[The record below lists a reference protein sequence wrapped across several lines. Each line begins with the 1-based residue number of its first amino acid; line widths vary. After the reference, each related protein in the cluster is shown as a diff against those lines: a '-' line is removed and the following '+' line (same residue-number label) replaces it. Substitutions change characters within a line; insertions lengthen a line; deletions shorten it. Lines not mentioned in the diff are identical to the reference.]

1 MNQKMIFDLV
11 GMGSALLIL
20 CLVTVVLVVIIPQV
34 FKNRRAKITAA
45 AEIAQNEAYRNL
57 AEEAITVQ
65 RKTAEDQQKITR
77 DISEMKERINSIEKM
92 LREVQ

>member
-11 GMGSALLIL
+11 GMGSALLVL
-20 CLVTVVLVVIIPQV
+20 CLVTVVFVFIISQV
-34 FKNRRAKITAA
+34 FKNRRAKIATA

-65 RKTAEDQQKITR
+65 RKTAEDQQKITK
-77 DISEMKERINSIEKM
+77 DISEMKARINSIEKM

>member
-1 MNQKMIFDLV
+1 MNQDMIGYGFALV
-11 GMGSALLIL
+11 IL
-20 CLVTVVLVVIIPQV
+20 CLVAVAVVVIILQV
-34 FKNRRAKITAA
+34 FQNSRTKIATA
-45 AEIAQNEAYRNL
+45 AEIARDEAYRKL

-65 RKTAEDQQKITR
+65 RITAEDQQKMTR

>member
-11 GMGSALLIL
+11 GMGSALLVL
-20 CLVTVVLVVIIPQV
+20 CLVTVVFVVIISQV
-34 FKNRRAKITAA
+34 LKNRRAKIATA

-65 RKTAEDQQKITR
+65 RRTAEDQQKITR

>member
-11 GMGSALLIL
+11 GMGSALLVL
-20 CLVTVVLVVIIPQV
+20 CLVTVVFVVIISQV
-34 FKNRRAKITAA
+34 FKNRRAKIATA

>member
-1 MNQKMIFDLV
+1 MNQDMIGYGFALV
-11 GMGSALLIL
+11 IL
-20 CLVTVVLVVIIPQV
+20 CLVAVAVVVIIFQV
-34 FKNRRAKITAA
+34 FKNSRTKIATA
-45 AEIAQNEAYRNL
+45 AEIARDEAYRKL

>member
-1 MNQKMIFDLV
+1 MNQDMIGYGFALV
-11 GMGSALLIL
+11 IL
-20 CLVTVVLVVIIPQV
+20 CLVTVMFVVIISQV
-34 FKNRRAKITAA
+34 FKNSRTKIATA
-45 AEIAQNEAYRNL
+45 AEIARDEAYRNL

-77 DISEMKERINSIEKM
+77 DISEMKERISSIEKM

>member
-1 MNQKMIFDLV
+1 MNQDMIGYGFALV
-11 GMGSALLIL
+11 IL
-20 CLVTVVLVVIIPQV
+20 CLVTVMLVVIIYQV
-34 FKNRRAKITAA
+34 FKNWRAKIATA
-45 AEIAQNEAYRNL
+45 AEIARDEAYRKL